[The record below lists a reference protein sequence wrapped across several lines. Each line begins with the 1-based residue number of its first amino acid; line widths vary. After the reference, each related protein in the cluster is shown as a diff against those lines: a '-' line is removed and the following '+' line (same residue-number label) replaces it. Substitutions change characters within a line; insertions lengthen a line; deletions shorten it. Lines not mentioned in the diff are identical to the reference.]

1 MRFSPLCAAEKL
13 PRRNYLPATTR
24 ACGNYFND
32 VPAQSPT
39 QCHNQSKADQKIP
52 FQGTHGAGTIIS
64 LIDANIAG
72 RKRTEPRLLPDSLIG
87 HETTLE
93 ANIIHMMIP
102 LILHWKNQG
111 C

>member
-1 MRFSPLCAAEKL
+1 M
-13 PRRNYLPATTR
+13 PATTR

-32 VPAQSPT
+32 VPAPSPT
-39 QCHNQSKADQKIP
+39 DQSKADQKIQ